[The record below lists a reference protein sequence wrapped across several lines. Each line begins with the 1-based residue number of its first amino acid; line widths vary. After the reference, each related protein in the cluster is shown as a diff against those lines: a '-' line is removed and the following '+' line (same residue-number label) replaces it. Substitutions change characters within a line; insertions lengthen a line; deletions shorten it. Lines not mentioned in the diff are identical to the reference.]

1 MRMTTDTAAGQLLAF
16 GVVLGAVVRCSVQA
30 TFFRSMQYRLG
41 IANDKLAAALAQIE
55 ALLRHDDL
63 TGVSNRR
70 GVMERLHEV
79 RTAAQE
85 RGEVLCVALLDIDHF
100 KRINDS
106 FGHEGGDRVLRAFGA
121 LLKSQLRSTDGVGR
135 YGGEEFL
142 LVLPDTGLAQ
152 AGELLE
158 RLRLRIAE
166 APWTH
171 TLGDG
176 ARVTCTL
183 GAAQYRT
190 GESVEATIARA
201 DAALY
206 RGKAQGRN
214 CTVLEPQQA
223 PQALSGAPAP
233 RTDAGMPDRL

>member
-1 MRMTTDTAAGQLLAF
+1 M
-16 GVVLGAVVRCSVQA
+16 
-30 TFFRSMQYRLG
+30 
-41 IANDKLAAALAQIE
+41 
-55 ALLRHDDL
+55 
-63 TGVSNRR
+63 
-70 GVMERLHEV
+70 
-79 RTAAQE
+79 
-85 RGEVLCVALLDIDHF
+85 LCVALLDIDHF